1 TRVMKGLEAL
11 GIASR
16 GLSREGRE
24 AVELPGCSR
33 QRLHQCGKPQSSL
46 TSVKKQVACRV
57 GALGKA
63 SDINRMLRAL
73 IWFLR
78 TCGLLLGRLHK
89 ICAAHKE

>member
-1 TRVMKGLEAL
+1 MEGLEAL

-33 QRLHQCGKPQSSL
+33 QRLQQCGKPQSSL
-46 TSVKKQVACRV
+46 TAVKKQVACRV
-57 GALGKA
+57 GVLEKS
-63 SDINRMLRAL
+63 SDIKRMPRAFR
-73 IWFLR
+73 WFLR
-78 TCGLLLGRLHK
+78 TRGLLLGRLHK

>member
-1 TRVMKGLEAL
+1 MEGLEAL

-33 QRLHQCGKPQSSL
+33 QRLQQCGEPQSSL

-57 GALGKA
+57 DVLKKS
-63 SDINRMLRAL
+63 SDINKMPHAFSWLLQTR
-73 IWFLR
+73 
-78 TCGLLLGRLHK
+78 GLLLGWLHK